1 MASTPGLV
9 SVDLRDQILT
19 EFRQAVCERMG
30 VVPFVHQAT
39 VWAAADGY
47 TLTETQAQPG
57 DGMQV
62 QLPDKTTEWRVL
74 LPRPQGRA
82 RVLADLG
89 SFKIGK
95 SFGTAMWATGF
106 AAIPDR
112 RVKIVGIEYDTCAPE
127 FEYLVEFLLS
137 ERGMNLKYD
146 SLQNRPKDGRMWL
159 ELTNGTRYEARSWDR
174 KDGLKGK
181 EDDAY
186 IYAEA
191 YQLPGLECYTEFKQN
206 LDKRQGYAYFATT
219 PDRPWVKA
227 LHEHGHGDP
236 QFPNWQCVCGI
247 SRDVNPYAFN
257 AKSKEQDRQLM
268 TKEKFA
274 IHYEGQLGE
283 FVGSVFGYQR
293 GTRLFTNRNH
303 PELWADP
310 NAEPSL
316 ANLRIPK
323 HWQVVGAGDTGT
335 FTSAALVAFDE
346 TGHAFVIYE
355 QPNYRY
361 VAGKHEWLDISIPEW
376 AKRFREV
383 MARFGVRGLWADKN
397 SQFKRELQNYDV
409 TLYGADVGL
418 EQRTEITREYFQHH
432 RVSFAPWLE
441 TLPYELE
448 QAQWPEEATAAG
460 KFARKKKQD
469 HTLDALE
476 HILAKRPISE
486 QPSEHRPQTWIED
499 FLGRRVSASSGNV
512 HLGAQ

>member
-1 MASTPGLV
+1 MAQTTGAV
-9 SVDLRDQILT
+9 SVEIRDQILT
-19 EFRQAVCERMG
+19 AFRQTVCERME
-30 VVPFVHQAT
+30 VVPFEHQAR
-39 VWAAADGY
+39 VWAAADGF
-47 TLTETQAQPG
+47 TLTDTVTTAGE
-57 DGMQV
+57 GMQI
-62 QLPDKTTEWRVL
+62 QLPDKSTEWRVL
-74 LPRPQGRA
+74 LPRPAGRA

-89 SFKIGK
+89 RFKIGK

-112 RVKIVGIEYDTCAPE
+112 RIKIVGIEYDTCAPE

-137 ERGMNLKYD
+137 ERGMGLKYD

-206 LDKRQGYAYFATT
+206 LDKRSGYAYFATT

-236 QFPNWQCVCGI
+236 GFPNWQCVCGV

-257 AKSKEQDRQLM
+257 AAAKEQDRQLM
-268 TKEKFA
+268 TREKFA

-293 GTRLFTNRNH
+293 GKNVFNTRTHPFLWRN
-303 PELWADP
+303 PDGEATLD
-310 NAEPSL
+310 
-316 ANLRIPK
+316 NLKLPA

-335 FTSAALVAFDE
+335 FTSAGLVAFDE
-346 TGHAFVIYE
+346 VGHAYVIYE

-361 VAGKHEWLDISIPEW
+361 VAGKHEWLDVSIPEW
-376 AKRFREV
+376 AKQIRDM
-383 MARFGVRGLWADKN
+383 MARFNVRGLWADKN

-409 TLYGADVGL
+409 TLFGAEVGL
-418 EQRTEITREYFQHH
+418 EQRTEITREYFQHD
-432 RVSFAPWLE
+432 RISLAPWLT

-448 QAQWPEEATAAG
+448 QAQWPEETTASG
-460 KFARKKKQD
+460 KFARVKKQD
-469 HTLDALE
+469 HSLDWLE
-476 HILAKRPISE
+476 HILAKRPIAKA
-486 QPSEHRPQTWIED
+486 PSTHRPRTWIED
-499 FLGRRVSASSGNV
+499 YLGRPAGRVTGNS